1 MKNLII
7 IILLKIK
14 YLFKI
19 IYKLKNN
26 ILNDYFYII
35 LLSLLFIIYMEL
47 IKYSYKSRIDD
58 FFNNIILW
66 WYYN

>member
-66 WYYN
+66 W